1 MLKKCKCGYW
11 YETTW
16 QDLKKSWY
24 VYGSNKRKETHFHNE
39 PFFTDDGYETCTS
52 CGGDDIE
59 CLDNCT
65 KHKCVS
71 CGKEHNTKTVVD
83 SN

>member
-1 MLKKCKCGYW
+1 MWKD
-11 YETTW
+11 E
-16 QDLKKSWY
+16 
-24 VYGSNKRKETHFHNE
+24 E
-39 PFFTDDGYETCTS
+39 PTCPS

-71 CGKEHNTKTVVD
+71 CGKEHKEPEENNVSKT
-83 SN
+83 S